1 MNRPTTPPATDRA
14 LRGRHEAPAEPGTDA
29 LSAAIRR
36 AARLEA
42 RERDAFMAAALRA
55 AEARGDHGVLTT
67 LLDLGEQG
75 PDRSAV
81 LEVVVRVADELA
93 PRFAELIGALR
104 DGERTLVLGTLLQ
117 ASRLDPNPERRLLRL
132 ARLLRVLPPASRAL
146 YWPEAEALAAL
157 GGDDAQLALV
167 GIARGLPAAS
177 RQSTLTSLRR
187 AAGRV
192 DHAFK
197 RALALVALAELTAP
211 SRTGVREAAAAARRV
226 PDLTLRILVHER
238 IAQIDGHGSG

>member
-1 MNRPTTPPATDRA
+1 
-14 LRGRHEAPAEPGTDA
+14 
-29 LSAAIRR
+29 
-36 AARLEA
+36 
-42 RERDAFMAAALRA
+42 MAAALRA

-75 PDRSAV
+75 PERSAV

-146 YWPEAEALAAL
+146 YWPEAEAPPRSAATTHSSRWWGSPVGSRRRRGSRRSRACGAQRQ
-157 GGDDAQLALV
+157 GGSRVQ
-167 GIARGLPAAS
+167 AR
-177 RQSTLTSLRR
+177 
-187 AAGRV
+187 AGPRC
-192 DHAFK
+192 AGG
-197 RALALVALAELTAP
+197 ATAP